1 MELQKLGVKFFV
13 DPCSD
18 MPLTQFID
26 VFHGWIQATD
36 GVYHD
41 VADYSHMQTGP
52 GIVLIADN
60 ANVGIDESENRRGL
74 LFNQKRR
81 LSGSNQ
87 ERLRSVVAAALE
99 SCRKLEA
106 EPALRGRLRFSGNES
121 VIWVNDRLAGT
132 NTENSF
138 QELKSEIEP
147 FAKQFYGDG
156 EIRFEH
162 EGDPRKRLHVRIKTS
177 GRLDV
182 NALLRN
188 LSSRH

>member
-1 MELQKLGVKFFV
+1 MELQKLAVKFFV
-13 DPCSD
+13 DSSSD
-18 MPLTQFID
+18 VPLTRFID

-41 VADYSHMQTGP
+41 VADYSHMQAGP
-52 GIVLIADN
+52 GIVLVADE
-60 ANVGIDESENRRGL
+60 ANIGMDEADSRRGL
-74 LFNQKRR
+74 LFSQKRR

-87 ERLRSVVAAALE
+87 EKLRSVVAAALE

-106 EPALRGRLRFSGNES
+106 EPGLRGKLKFSGSES

-132 NTENSF
+132 NSEASF

-147 FAKQFYGDG
+147 VAKQLYGDS
-156 EIRFEH
+156 EISFEH
-162 EGDPRKRLHVRIKTS
+162 DSDPRKRLHVRIKTS
-177 GRLDV
+177 GRIDV